1 MDALFDG
8 LLKEYFQNVEER
20 RREAAD
26 FGNDNTD
33 DANTREQDR
42 EREREGF
49 EEAVSRIR
57 SMAILFCQ
65 IMSID
70 DQTRRLGF
78 NAFENVVAL
87 IRHTRYGSDSR
98 TDSAEKEDEDK
109 NYNGFYDFF
118 AERRRPSFRNDYSF
132 ENQNQNE
139 NGSDDVHIKGSL
151 YVNGGIYECPDDYS
165 FENQNQNENG
175 SDDVHIKGSLYVN
188 GNVYAGVPKVEYEI
202 PEAATTTSTATTSE
216 DEITDN
222 KKGLKRERHSSSSSV
237 TTSPVH
243 ISRSRRKVL

>member
-151 YVNGGIYECPDDYS
+151 YVNG
-165 FENQNQNENG
+165 
-175 SDDVHIKGSLYVN
+175 
-188 GNVYAGVPKVEYEI
+188 NVYAGVPKVEYEI